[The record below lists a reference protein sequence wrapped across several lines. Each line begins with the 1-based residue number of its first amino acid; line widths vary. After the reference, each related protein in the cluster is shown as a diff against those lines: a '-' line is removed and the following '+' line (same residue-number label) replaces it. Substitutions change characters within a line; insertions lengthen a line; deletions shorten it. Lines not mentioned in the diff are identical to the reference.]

1 MLFEVEVRKVADVE
15 IRVEARDE
23 AHAKQLAEDIAI
35 GMDQGDWWEEE
46 ISVVRVG
53 RAYEHHE
60 HAIKYDGDFL
70 VCDCGNNVN
79 ADGFSTTNTDGVEVE
94 PEPHKWDGKTYRC
107 DQCGSVKSVEKVVV

>member
-1 MLFEVEVRKVADVE
+1 MLFEVEVKKVAFFQT
-15 IRVEARDE
+15 RVEARDE
-23 AHAKQLAEDIAI
+23 AHAKQLAGDIVIQED
-35 GMDQGDWWEEE
+35 DWWEEE
-46 ISVVRVG
+46 FSVRVG

-60 HAIKYDGDFL
+60 HEIKFVGDFL
-70 VCDCGNNVN
+70 VCECGNNVN